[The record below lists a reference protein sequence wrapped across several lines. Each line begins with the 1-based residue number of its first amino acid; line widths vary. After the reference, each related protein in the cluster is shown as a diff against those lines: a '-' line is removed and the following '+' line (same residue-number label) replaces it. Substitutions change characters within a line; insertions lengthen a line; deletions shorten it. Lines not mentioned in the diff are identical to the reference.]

1 ERFAAASSPS
11 AAYGDDPAARTDP
24 AEGRPGADRVPAKRR
39 GSRALSIAVVSVL
52 IAAAAVVGVVT
63 VQSLQTQDTSYPSV
77 PGPLGASL
85 EELQKSVEDAP

>member
-1 ERFAAASSPS
+1 M
-11 AAYGDDPAARTDP
+11 
-24 AEGRPGADRVPAKRR
+24 
-39 GSRALSIAVVSVL
+39 SVL

-63 VQSLQTQDTSYPSV
+63 VNAMQTHDTSYPSV